1 MELLEL
7 VSITLLT
14 VAQISLPVVILPL
27 ELERR
32 RIDLSLTW
40 IAITFYSVRIIA
52 GVVISLK
59 SLLGYLGRRCTSQ
72 CGLILIAYCILITSL
87 CFYIPDLETTPFL
100 CASIFFRLIES
111 VITGI
116 SMPEL
121 LSLLVL
127 WYPNKTGKVISA
139 TSLGAYTGM
148 GLAVLVGNTL
158 YHLMDYFSALL
169 ILSILTMF
177 TSLLLGL
184 FDEFRG
190 DAIRIEEREPRLTFI
205 LYLSI
210 P

>member
-14 VAQISLPVVILPL
+14 VAQFSLPVVILPL

-40 IAITFYSVRIIA
+40 LVIASYSVGMMA

-59 SLLGYLGRRCTSQ
+59 SLLGYLGRRWISQ
-72 CGLILIAYCILITSL
+72 CGLIIIAYCILINSL
-87 CFYIPDLETTPFL
+87 CFYIPDLETTSFL
-100 CASIFFRLIES
+100 CASIFFRLIEG

-116 SMPEL
+116 TMPEL

>member
-14 VAQISLPVVILPL
+14 VAQFSLPVVILPL

-40 IAITFYSVRIIA
+40 LVIASYSVGMMA

-59 SLLGYLGRRCTSQ
+59 SLLGYLGRRWISQ
-72 CGLILIAYCILITSL
+72 CGLIIIAYCILINSL
-87 CFYIPDLETTPFL
+87 CFYIPDLETTSFL
-100 CASIFFRLIES
+100 CASIFFRLIEG

-127 WYPNKTGKVISA
+127 WYPNKSGKVISA
-139 TSLGAYTGM
+139 TSCGAGLYWHWLGSNGREHSLPFD
-148 GLAVLVGNTL
+148 GLLQLSPDPQHPYHVHVAPSGLV
-158 YHLMDYFSALL
+158 
-169 ILSILTMF
+169 
-177 TSLLLGL
+177 
-184 FDEFRG
+184 
-190 DAIRIEEREPRLTFI
+190 
-205 LYLSI
+205 
-210 P
+210 